1 MDASH
6 VFPPSVLAIIPL
18 IGCVVG
24 VVVSRGCAGCEVG
37 LPPHCVCHCLIGS
50 RICSPVVGV
59 EALRVGFDQTPLP
72 LNVSPAL
79 KGVIVE
85 ENEAHVITKTLCVT
99 CVGVHSST
107 QK

>member
-1 MDASH
+1 MLSPD
-6 VFPPSVLAIIPL
+6 
-18 IGCVVG
+18 
-24 VVVSRGCAGCEVG
+24 R
-37 LPPHCVCHCLIGS
+37 HCVCCWSKQSLHWAEASSLLCGCHSLVTVGV
-50 RICSPVVGV
+50 CSPVVGV

>member
-1 MDASH
+1 MDSSYI
-6 VFPPSVLAIIPL
+6 FPQGVLAVIPL
-18 IGCVVG
+18 VEGVIGVML
-24 VVVSRGCAGCEVG
+24 SRNCDGCEVG